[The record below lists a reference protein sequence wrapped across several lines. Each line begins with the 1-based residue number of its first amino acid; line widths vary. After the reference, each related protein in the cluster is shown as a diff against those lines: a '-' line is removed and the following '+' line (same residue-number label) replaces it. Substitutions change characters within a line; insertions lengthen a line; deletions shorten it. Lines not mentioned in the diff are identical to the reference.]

1 VTAKADEVETISK
14 TKREVK
20 ITIGKQL
27 ENGRKFLTLTKP
39 DLPFLLHLYIATAFT
54 IHILILNDSLIF
66 YFYHYFQPLSLRT
79 SGITPFDIH
88 YKNHNFPLKTSTANE
103 ATTPPSEV
111 AICTQPLISITRLL
125 LNTSN
130 GNSLVP
136 VPVEKIPRKESTRN
150 FRKPPFMEFCYSHL
164 RQLRYHCLLSFML
177 WIQLI
182 GFQTSHLLV

>member
-66 YFYHYFQPLSLRT
+66 FLSLLSTFKFKDLRDN
-79 SGITPFDIH
+79 PFR
-88 YKNHNFPLKTSTANE
+88 YSLQKSQLPFEN
-103 ATTPPSEV
+103 V
-111 AICTQPLISITRLL
+111 
-125 LNTSN
+125 
-130 GNSLVP
+130 NS
-136 VPVEKIPRKESTRN
+136 
-150 FRKPPFMEFCYSHL
+150 
-164 RQLRYHCLLSFML
+164 
-177 WIQLI
+177 
-182 GFQTSHLLV
+182 